1 MLKRGIEPRRRKSL
15 LPYEEKSATNRQSAM
30 FRYVYLGDRCMSRIG
45 SKTVKLNTPW
55 LSLDCGLWRPRT
67 GCAKYLNASSKRNV
81 CLYCSQKSPPP
92 PPPPPQN
99 NLQREKTFQSPGCP
113 DSTSLWTG
121 LWSSGELGR
130 GKSENR
136 ETESLFTGYDSN
148 EWYIF

>member
-1 MLKRGIEPRRRKSL
+1 MLKRRIEPRRRKSL

-30 FRYVYLGDRCMSRIG
+30 FCYVYLGDRCMSRIG
-45 SKTVKLNTPW
+45 SKTVKLKKPW

-81 CLYCSQKSPPP
+81 RERVCIVPKNLPRPPP
-92 PPPPPQN
+92 N
-99 NLQREKTFQSPGCP
+99 FFFKREKTFQSPGCP

-130 GKSENR
+130 GKSENW

-148 EWYIF
+148 EWYI